1 MFEVL
6 LSSATFRSLAT
17 RRHPSTLF
25 IQTLTLCV
33 TTINDIFVTKIS
45 PSVQI
50 WTKSSKNHF
59 FFQEIKKKYIELDE
73 EKHKRLGRGAFNMD
87 LTSGKAA
94 FDLGFQPSGIFPGLT
109 NGVFNPQANMFGNY
123 HQEWVEKA
131 ITVAS

>member
-1 MFEVL
+1 MIFLWQKFHLQYKFEQNH
-6 LSSATFRSLAT
+6 RK
-17 RRHPSTLF
+17 
-25 IQTLTLCV
+25 
-33 TTINDIFVTKIS
+33 TT
-45 PSVQI
+45 
-50 WTKSSKNHF
+50 